1 MKSKIK
7 DINQEQLEEIISKVV
22 SLELQKVLSNN
33 EQKTLAL
40 NTQKEFFL
48 KNIGSF
54 LKICITTIIESII
67 GKWIIF

>member
-22 SLELQKVLSNN
+22 SIEFQKALSNN
-33 EQKTLAL
+33 EQKAL
-40 NTQKEFFL
+40 TPNTQKEFFY